1 MKLTVA
7 GVRVELDGRP
17 IVQGADLEVGEGEL
31 VGLIGPNG
39 CGKSTLL
46 RSVYRALRP
55 TTGLIAVDG
64 DELVRLPSREAA
76 RRVAVVPQETPD
88 DLDFTVAEVV
98 HMGRTPHKR
107 ALDRTTRD
115 DERICADA
123 LTRTGMAHAA
133 DRRYAV
139 LSGGE
144 KQRVLIARALAQRSG
159 LLLLDEPT
167 SHLDIRHQL
176 EVLHLVRE
184 LEVSTLAVLHDL
196 NQAATYCD
204 RLYVMSAGRI
214 IAGGPPADVLTAELI
229 GEVFGVRAAPVR
241 LNGSLGFVFDRLP

>member
-1 MKLTVA
+1 MKLTVS
-7 GVRVELDGRP
+7 GVRVALEGRP
-17 IVQGADLEVGEGEL
+17 IVQGADLEVGEREL

-55 TTGLIAVDG
+55 TAGLIAVDG
-64 DELVRLPSREAA
+64 DELTRLPSREAA

-88 DLDFTVAEVV
+88 DLDFTVSEVV

-115 DERICADA
+115 DDRICADA
-123 LTRTGMAHAA
+123 LARTGMAHAA

-184 LEVSTLAVLHDL
+184 LDVSTLAVLHDL
-196 NQAATYCD
+196 NQAAAYCD

-214 IAGGPPADVLTAELI
+214 VAGGPPGEVLTAELI
-229 GEVFGVRAAPVR
+229 EEVFGVRASLVR
-241 LNGSLGFVFDRLP
+241 MNGSLGFVFDRLP